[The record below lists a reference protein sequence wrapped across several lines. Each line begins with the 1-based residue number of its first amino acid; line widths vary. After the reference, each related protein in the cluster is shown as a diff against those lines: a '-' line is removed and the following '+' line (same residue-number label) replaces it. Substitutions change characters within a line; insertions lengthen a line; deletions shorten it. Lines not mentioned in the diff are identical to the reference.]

1 MATATVLLLLCTGF
15 ALAVI
20 AAVSAIAAH
29 RAATRAEHEAASLRV
44 MRGRVIAL
52 EHGLEGMESRVK
64 RVLGTVYEA
73 RSHARATRRAA
84 ETSTFEFD
92 RTPPPD
98 EDDGELSAYLE
109 LQAAPPAKPQ

>member
-84 ETSTFEFD
+84 ETSMPFE
-92 RTPPPD
+92 PD